1 MSSAFSRQPPPRK
14 RLELAAEA
22 FVEGADAAA
31 ITPVVHAAA
40 APVASSLDTPPEKEP
55 EVASQTVRFT
65 AREKAALQRLAR
77 AQRRSEHFILKD
89 ILSPAL
95 LAAAEKLDR

>member
-1 MSSAFSRQPPPRK
+1 MTVNHQITQAIDKLDEVRTL
-14 RLELAAEA
+14 LE
-22 FVEGADAAA
+22 DA
-31 ITPVVHAAA
+31 
-40 APVASSLDTPPEKEP
+40 LPEKEP
-55 EVASQTVRFT
+55 EVASQTIRFT

-95 LAAAEKLDR
+95 LAAAEKLETTDA